1 MPFSLSMIAHI
12 VLLANFLTGVHAT
25 CHVAPL
31 GGNHELL
38 LKGNVLTTKGALHT
52 GYVYI
57 RSGKIADVGSQCH
70 LARLQAETQNA
81 TIIECN
87 NAVISPGF
95 INLHEHIAYSTVRP
109 LNYTGELYDH
119 RHDWR
124 VGARNHT
131 MLDAPVNGTEADATT
146 WGELRHIFSGTTS
159 IVGGYMS
166 PGLTRNL
173 DFVDG
178 LEDGISPPLDTWS
191 VFPLDDSPG
200 TLRNGD
206 CDYGTNAVDATSVGK
221 AYRFMGHVAEGV
233 DAEARNEFKCLSSK
247 TFDVTPRTD
256 GSGVSVDIMAP
267 NVVLEHA
274 VGLTEEDFDLVAKR
288 GAKVV
293 WAPRSNIF
301 LYGKTLN
308 VTYLLNAGIKVAL
321 GTDWLPSGSATMSRE
336 AACALYA
343 TNKSYDF
350 VLEAKTIWEMMTINA
365 AKVAGFERHLG
376 SIEPGK
382 AADVVIFSGEM
393 DGDAYSQAIYS
404 PEEDIELVMRGGKIL
419 LAAESL
425 KPLTTSSCETLEFG
439 NTTKIACVKDELN
452 STFLDF
458 EASLQGVYPAIL
470 PGVPP
475 DEPMCDPSR

>member
-1 MPFSLSMIAHI
+1 MLATLL
-12 VLLANFLTGVHAT
+12 LLAVSLGGVFAG
-25 CHVAPL
+25 CHVSTP
-31 GGNHELL
+31 GNNDELL
-38 LKGNVLTTKGALHT
+38 LKGTVLTSDGAIHN
-52 GYVYI
+52 GYVHV
-57 RSGKIADVGSQCH
+57 RSGKIVNVGSQCQ
-70 LARLQAETQNA
+70 LAQWQVERHNT
-81 TIIECN
+81 TIIECRDS
-87 NAVISPGF
+87 VISPGF

-131 MLDAPVNGTEADATT
+131 MLDAPVNGTEADATA

-173 DFVDG
+173 DFVEG
-178 LEDGISPPLDTWS
+178 LEEGLSPPLDTWS
-191 VFPLDDSPG
+191 VFPLDDSAG
-200 TLRNGD
+200 ILRNGD
-206 CDYGTNAVDATSVGK
+206 CDYGPEAVDENTAGK

-247 TFDVTPRTD
+247 TFDVTPRAD
-256 GSGVSVDIMAP
+256 GSGISVDIMAP

-308 VTYLLNAGIKVAL
+308 VTYLLDAGIEVAL

-343 TNKSYDF
+343 TKKSYDF

-365 AKVAGFERHLG
+365 AKVAGFEKQLG
-376 SIEPGK
+376 SLEPGK
-382 AADVVIFSGEM
+382 VADIVIFGGESS
-393 DGDAYSQAIYS
+393 GDAYSQAIYS

-425 KPLTTSSCETLEFG
+425 ESLTTTSCETLDFG
-439 NTTKIACVKDELN
+439 ENTKIACVKDELN
-452 STFLDF
+452 STFSDF
-458 EASLQGVYPAIL
+458 ETSLQGVYPAIL
-470 PGVPP
+470 PGIPP